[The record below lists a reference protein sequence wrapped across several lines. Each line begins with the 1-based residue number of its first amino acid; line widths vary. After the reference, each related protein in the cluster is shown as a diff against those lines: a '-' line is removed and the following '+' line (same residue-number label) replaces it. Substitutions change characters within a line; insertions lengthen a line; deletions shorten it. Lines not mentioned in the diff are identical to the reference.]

1 MAGKKIILFLF
12 IVSILS
18 GFFWNQKIFGEPIT
32 SDQLLYDEVAMDI
45 LNKGQFTY
53 EGKETF
59 IEPLYPLFLAGL
71 YKIFGH
77 NYDAARVIQILIFSL
92 TIVIVYF
99 LAKEFLNSKI
109 AVIASTILALFYG
122 LAGYAGDLLTET
134 LFIFFIVT
142 FVYGLYKSFKE
153 DSPGWLAFAGIIL
166 GLATLTKVIIQFL
179 FILIVLNL
187 FVLYFRKFILKKAFL
202 RAGIFLICFFAVVG
216 PWLMVN
222 KSGAVISEK
231 GGKNLLARAET
242 MENLSSNYP
251 GHFIGYLF
259 GYYFA
264 QKLYPEISSSVLR
277 DTPLTDKREA
287 QLMAVNTDLS
297 KINEILGNEGKEKVF
312 SQPGKYLMMSVLD
325 FISFNSPIIP
335 REQYWRN
342 SVIIHPMFAD
352 GRHVNIPPLVKSF
365 VILSI
370 RFVWFL
376 FLFLAAY
383 ALAKNIKNWQKFSW
397 LLLVILYFNFTYSA
411 VHAIPRYALP
421 IYPIYII
428 LAFIGLN
435 SFIAKINSSKNKLF
449 T

>member
-1 MAGKKIILFLF
+1 MARKKIILFLF

-32 SDQLLYDEVAMDI
+32 SDQLLYDGVAMDI

-53 EGKETF
+53 EGKGTF
-59 IEPLYPLFLAGL
+59 VEPLYPLFLSGL

-77 NYDAARVIQILIFSL
+77 NYDAVRIIQIIIFSL

-99 LAKEFLNSKI
+99 LAREFLNPKI
-109 AVIASTILALFYG
+109 AIIASVILALFYG

-134 LFIFFIVT
+134 LFIFFIVI

-153 DSPGWLAFAGIIL
+153 DRIDWLVFAGIIL
-166 GLATLTKVIIQFL
+166 GLATLTKVIVQFL

-187 FVLYFRKFILKKAFL
+187 FVLYFRKFTPKKAFL

-216 PWLMVN
+216 PWLVVN

-242 MENLSSNYP
+242 MENLSLNYP

-259 GYYFA
+259 GYHFA
-264 QKLYPEISSSVLR
+264 QKLYPEISSSILR
-277 DTPLTDKREA
+277 DTPLTDKREG
-287 QLMAVNTDLS
+287 QLIAVNTDLS
-297 KINEILGNEGKEKVF
+297 KINEILGKEGKEKFF
-312 SQPGKYLMMSVLD
+312 SQPGKYLMMSILD

-335 REQYWRN
+335 RGEHWRN
-342 SVIIHPMFAD
+342 SVIIHPMFVND
-352 GRHVNIPPLVKSF
+352 RHVNIPPLVKSF
-365 VILSI
+365 IILSI

-376 FLFLAAY
+376 FLFLTAY
-383 ALAKNIKNWQKFSW
+383 ALAKNIKNWQKFCW
-397 LLLVILYFNFTYSA
+397 LFLVIFYFNLTYSS

-421 IYPIYII
+421 IYPVYTI

-435 SFIAKINSSKNKLF
+435 FFIVKINSVKNKFF